1 MCLQS
6 VAAIRRKTHQSICH
20 VTKDQP
26 VIIFQ
31 SIARHELIHT
41 QRSSSGY
48 RAAVLC
54 VCIISV
60 GCVVA
65 NGEMMQ
71 FGGCIYNRTTPI

>member
-31 SIARHELIHT
+31 YIAR
-41 QRSSSGY
+41 RSGPAEDIVLLYSVSASSVL
-48 RAAVLC
+48 AV
-54 VCIISV
+54 
-60 GCVVA
+60 
-65 NGEMMQ
+65 
-71 FGGCIYNRTTPI
+71 